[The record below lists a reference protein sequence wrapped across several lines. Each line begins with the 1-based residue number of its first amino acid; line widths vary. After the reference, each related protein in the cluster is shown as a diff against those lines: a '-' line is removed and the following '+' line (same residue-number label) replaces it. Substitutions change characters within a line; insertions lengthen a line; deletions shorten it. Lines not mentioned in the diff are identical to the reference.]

1 MFCFVQAAKPVGL
14 EIVLPFCREIAAEKT
29 KVPFFEILLGSASS
43 ERGHQKKPKQ
53 DQAIDS

>member
-1 MFCFVQAAKPVGL
+1 VFCFVQAAKPVGL
-14 EIVLPFCREIAAEKT
+14 EIELPFCREIAVEKT
-29 KVPFFEILLGSASS
+29 KFSLFDRLLGSASS